1 MRMIRFATGVLL
13 AMCLTGL
20 MASGALAAAPE
31 LGRCEASATHTGAYG
46 NAKCTLPSASHK
58 GAYEWVPGP
67 GPTPAFAGQGAQM
80 TLETVGHVVIGC
92 TGSEAKGSYTGEKTE
107 TVTITFTECST
118 TVNSTVVKCQ
128 SNPLKEGAIET
139 SALEGELG
147 FASNG
152 KRLVTALD
160 LKPKAPATTM
170 ATFTCGKLPEVPEI
184 GTIEGSLIGQVKPLN
199 RMLSAI
205 NVIYKQAG
213 GHQKLTQL
221 EGGTPDVPS
230 LKLQSGLT
238 TTTEEAGIS
247 EFTVQTSEEPYEVRT
262 KG

>member
-1 MRMIRFATGVLL
+1 MRMIRFASGVLL

-31 LGRCEASATHTGAYG
+31 LGRCEKLTTHTGAYG
-46 NAKCTLPSASHK
+46 GARCTSPSATHK
-58 GAYEWVPGP
+58 GLYEWVPGP
-67 GPTPAFAGQGAQM
+67 GPKPAFAGQGAQM
-80 TLETVGHVVIGC
+80 TLETVGHVVVG
-92 TGSEAKGSYTGEKTE
+92 KGSYTGEKTE

-118 TVNSTVVKCQ
+118 AVKSTVVKCQ
-128 SNPLKEGAIET
+128 SSPLKEGAIET

-152 KRLVTALD
+152 IKPVAALD
-160 LKPKAPATTM
+160 LKPKAPATTI
-170 ATFTCGKLPEVPEI
+170 ATFSCGKLPEVPEI
-184 GTIEGSLIGQVKPLN
+184 GTIEGSLIGQVKPPN
-199 RMLSAI
+199 KMTSAI
-205 NVIYKQAG
+205 NVLYKQAG

-221 EGGTPDVPS
+221 EGGAPDVPS

-247 EFTVQTSEEPYEVRT
+247 QFTVQTSEEPYEVRT